1 MSRASYDD
9 WNFMGEVHTEE
20 QRVRSGRS
28 GRTRQL
34 NNARNSFI
42 FLCIVILMTLMG
54 LVCIYSASYGTAV
67 NEGLPHYYY
76 LMMQAMYMGIGVV
89 LMVFVNILPETG
101 LKILSPVMFF
111 LCIVALAVEV
121 ILRKTFLMTPDT
133 VGILFLSGVMYM
145 SLYFAG
151 RNNRI
156 ERGRQIL
163 PPLIG
168 SLIVLG
174 LILLQRNFSYAV
186 MFLALM
192 VTMFAAGGVGLVG
205 IILLLLY
212 AAVPVACTIFSKS
225 ERILAVAEFLVPGFG
240 TNPRADSIMAVKSA
254 IASGSWFG
262 KGLGGGVYKSGIIED
277 IAGRNIIACIC
288 EELGFWGIILIILF
302 FAFYAFVGYLTAK
315 NIRKLN
321 GYFSNLAIGITT
333 MLVWQFILNVAWV
346 FGFIPGE
353 GLPLPFFSYGIGII
367 PVLFESGI
375 LYRVT
380 RFKSGPDQGERIMDS
395 IQNELMFPERYDFED
410 R

>member
-1 MSRASYDD
+1 MARASYDD
-9 WNFMGEVHTEE
+9 WNFMGEVHTDE
-20 QRVRSGRS
+20 QRVRSARS
-28 GRTRQL
+28 GKARQI

-42 FLCIVILMTLMG
+42 FLCIVVLMTLMG
-54 LVCIYSASYGTAV
+54 LVCIYSASFEEAV
-67 NEGLPHYYY
+67 SEGLPHYYY
-76 LMMQAMYMGIGVV
+76 LMMQAIYVGIGVV
-89 LMVFVNILPETG
+89 LMVFVNVLPETG

-111 LCIVALAVEV
+111 LCILALAVEI
-121 ILRKTFLMTPDT
+121 ILRRSILMTPDT

-145 SLYFAG
+145 SLYFSG

-156 ERGRQIL
+156 EHGRQII
-163 PPLIG
+163 PPLVG
-168 SLIVLG
+168 SLLVLG
-174 LILLQRNFSYAV
+174 LILMQRNFSYAV

-192 VTMFAAGGVGLVG
+192 VTMFAAGGVGMVG
-205 IILLLLY
+205 ILLLLLY
-212 AAVPVACTIFSKS
+212 ALVPAVCLLFSRS
-225 ERILAVAEFLVPGFG
+225 ERILALAEFMIPGFG
-240 TNPRADSIMAVKSA
+240 TNVRADAILTVKSA

-262 KGLGGGVYKSGIIED
+262 KGLGGGVYKGGVIED

-302 FAFYAFVGYLTAK
+302 FALYAFVGYLTAR
-315 NIRKLN
+315 NIRKSD
-321 GYFSNLAIGITT
+321 GFFSNLAMGITT

-375 LYRVT
+375 LYRIT
-380 RFKSGPDQGERIMDS
+380 RARVGSDQSERIMDS
-395 IQNELMFPERYDFED
+395 IQNELMFPERYDFEN